1 MWRLEDRIEG
11 SEHLANR
18 DGSEQRQEGV
28 PVGVNDSSERENQ
41 GTEAHIGQVTVI
53 AFSAFPFCVHISIW
67 EACWVYPSAGERVEK
82 GVQAL
87 SRFAVARHAH
97 PPTRAPA
104 PTLYPS
110 SVASPPPFAFFPNP
124 LHSFFSPSSAP
135 ALILSSL
142 RCCTPLP
149 STPVPFVDQPQPAS
163 TATTTTAETATET
176 RSRPK

>member
-1 MWRLEDRIEG
+1 MLLLAAARLLLLFYAHSDQDMWRLEDRIEG

-87 SRFAVARHAH
+87 SRFCCRTTRT
-97 PPTRAPA
+97 PPNSRPRS
-104 PTLYPS
+104 YP
-110 SVASPPPFAFFPNP
+110 
-124 LHSFFSPSSAP
+124 LSFFRCFTSPLCLFSQ
-135 ALILSSL
+135 SL
-142 RCCTPLP
+142 TLLFF
-149 STPVPFVDQPQPAS
+149 SFF
-163 TATTTTAETATET
+163 
-176 RSRPK
+176 RSRTDSLLPPLLHPSPFNPGAFC